1 MTSRVLCQA
10 VQDED
15 TSPRRTVRGPVV
27 RGQPGAILR
36 ALDGGPH
43 LHPGSVH
50 TYHALVGVWR
60 EVGDRVFVRRYPFF
74 DTNVMA
80 IETPEGFVIVD
91 TRTSHR
97 QGLEILREL
106 RELGDP
112 NVRAVVNSHFHW
124 DHVFGNHVFR
134 PVEIWGHERCAARVL
149 ANSDARRRSAMIE
162 MPEMADELAEVVI
175 DPPDRSFADRT
186 TLELGRTIELLH
198 HGRGHTDN
206 DVIVHV
212 PDAKALFAGDLL
224 EQGAP
229 PYFGDSYPLD
239 WPATVEAFLPLTG
252 GSVVPGHGDVV
263 DRAFVEA
270 QLDELRTSAMLARE
284 AAAGEISLEAAAD
297 RGPFPGEAG
306 RTAID
311 RGVRQIRGEL
321 D

>member
-1 MTSRVLCQA
+1 
-10 VQDED
+10 
-15 TSPRRTVRGPVV
+15 
-27 RGQPGAILR
+27 
-36 ALDGGPH
+36 
-43 LHPGSVH
+43 
-50 TYHALVGVWR
+50 VGVWR

-80 IETPEGFVIVD
+80 IETPEGFVVVD

-97 QGLEILREL
+97 QGQEILREL

-134 PVEIWGHERCAARVL
+134 PVEIWGHDRCAERVL
-149 ANSDARRRSAMIE
+149 ANGDARRRSAMIE
-162 MPEMADELAEVVI
+162 MPDMAEELAEVVI
-175 DPPDRSFADRT
+175 DPPDRNFSDRT

-198 HGRGHTDN
+198 LGRGHTDN

-212 PDAKALFAGDLL
+212 PDAMVLFAGDLL

-229 PYFGDSYPLD
+229 PFFGDSYPLD
-239 WPATVEAFLPLTG
+239 WPATIEAFLPLTG

-284 AAAGEISLEAAAD
+284 AAAGALTIEAAID
-297 RGPFPGEAG
+297 RSPFPGEPG
-306 RTAID
+306 RTAIE
-311 RGVRQIRGEL
+311 RGVLQLRGEV